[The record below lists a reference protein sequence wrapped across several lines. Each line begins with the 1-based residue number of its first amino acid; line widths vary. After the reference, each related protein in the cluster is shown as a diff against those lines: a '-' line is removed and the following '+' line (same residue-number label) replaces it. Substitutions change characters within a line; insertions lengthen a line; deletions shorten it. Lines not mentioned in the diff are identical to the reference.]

1 MKKYSQVRYWVD
13 DLPRHGK
20 TTFSV
25 DEAESVFPEKPVSS
39 VRRALARLV
48 SAGKIRSV
56 RKGFYAITLPEYGI
70 GGTAPPIDYI
80 DQLMKC
86 LDKNYYVA
94 LLTAA
99 SYQGASH
106 QTPQSFQ
113 IISDCILHENRKG
126 NVRIEPIY
134 KKKIIPKYLTAV
146 NSRTAAVKVSKPEL
160 TAMDLMIYTKR
171 AGGINHV
178 VTVLGELAESLD
190 FGRVDTD
197 FFDGVPVS
205 AIQRLGYILDE
216 VLEERTAADG
226 LYEKIL
232 HAGIGFCPTQ
242 LVVRIADKGSAV
254 PRNHRWNILINYEPE
269 SDL

>member
-25 DEAESVFPEKPVSS
+25 EEAESFFPEKPASS

-70 GGTAPPIDYI
+70 EGVAPPADYI
-80 DQLMKC
+80 DGLMSYLNK
-86 LDKNYYVA
+86 DYYIA

-106 QTPQSFQ
+106 QAPQSFQ
-113 IISDCILHENRKG
+113 IISNCVLHETRKG

-134 KKKIIPKYLTAV
+134 KKRIIPKYLTVV
-146 NSRTAAVKVSKPEL
+146 NSRTASVKVSKPEL

-190 FGRVDTD
+190 FGRIDRD

-205 AIQRLGYILDE
+205 AVQRLGYLLDE
-216 VLEERTAADG
+216 VLEERTAADC
-226 LYEKIL
+226 LYEKTL
-232 HAGIGFCPTQ
+232 QAGIGFRPAP
-242 LVVRIADKGSAV
+242 LVVRTDDTGGAV
-254 PRNHRWNILINYEPE
+254 TRNHRWNVLVNYEPE
-269 SDL
+269 NDL